1 LRLGESVQL
10 LGSKPNAAVKDL
22 LADADLFVL
31 PCGVDPCG
39 DRDGIPVVL
48 MEAMAAGACV
58 ISGDLPA
65 IRELVRHE
73 ETGLLVPPGD
83 VSALT
88 TALRRGLG
96 DAQLRQRLGEWGRRW
111 VQVEFSAEKNL
122 RRLLLAFA
130 DAGVQGLPAG
140 TAVEYSRDGH
150 ATPPHGQ
157 PATTV

>member
-1 LRLGESVQL
+1 
-10 LGSKPNAAVKDL
+10 
-22 LADADLFVL
+22 
-31 PCGVDPCG
+31 
-39 DRDGIPVVL
+39 
-48 MEAMAAGACV
+48 
-58 ISGDLPA
+58 
-65 IRELVRHE
+65 
-73 ETGLLVPPGD
+73 
-83 VSALT
+83 
-88 TALRRGLG
+88 
-96 DAQLRQRLGEWGRRW
+96 